1 MSDDDG
7 PLIVNT
13 AGEATDP
20 ATGEVVGADRRRR
33 LMEVLREK
41 RERDE
46 ISTVE
51 ARCLAALE
59 EPERREQE
67 A

>member
-1 MSDDDG
+1 MTDDEG
-7 PLIVNT
+7 PLIVNA
-13 AGEATDP
+13 AGEARDP
-20 ATGEVVGADRRRR
+20 ATGEVVDADRRRR
-33 LMEVLREK
+33 LMQRLREK

-59 EPERREQE
+59 ERERRKDES
-67 A
+67 